1 MEYIVGYTGFVGS
14 NIVLAHEFEGKFNS
28 KNIKEAY
35 GGNPDL
41 LVYAGDVFGKYSTR
55 KRQRNYRTSN

>member
-41 LVYAGDVFGKYSTR
+41 LVYA
-55 KRQRNYRTSN
+55 